1 MKQRIDTNM
10 VPPDQ
15 AILEEIQTLSVKV
28 LKASAQGEI
37 DLNQL
42 ALRELASRGLNREG
56 QWVGFEKAKEQ
67 ILN

>member
-1 MKQRIDTNM
+1 MKQRIDTSM